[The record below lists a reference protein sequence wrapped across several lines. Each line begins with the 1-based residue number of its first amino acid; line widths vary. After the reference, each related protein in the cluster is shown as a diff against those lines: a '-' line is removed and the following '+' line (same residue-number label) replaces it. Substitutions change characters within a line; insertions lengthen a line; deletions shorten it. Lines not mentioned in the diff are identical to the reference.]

1 MMMRSEF
8 KPVKYSTYTKNMEI
22 PSDNQALHC
31 TWQRT
36 VPTHIFSGE
45 SYSKKNLR
53 NSSELS
59 LKVFLTW
66 PLMTSLSPGRMLG
79 VFSSVRHFS
88 MGPICTRLR
97 EKIDDGKCVFL
108 QETSYGGP
116 VLQLTL
122 ILY

>member
-1 MMMRSEF
+1 MSSEF
-8 KPVKYSTYTKNMEI
+8 KPVKYSTYTENTEI
-22 PSDNQALHC
+22 PSDNRALHC
-31 TWQRT
+31 TRHST

-45 SYSKKNLR
+45 SYSKKNVR
-53 NSSELS
+53 NASELS
-59 LKVFLTW
+59 IKVLLTW

-79 VFSSVRHFS
+79 VFSSLRHFS
-88 MGPICTRLR
+88 MGPIRTRLR

-108 QETSYGGP
+108 QETSYRGS